1 MRRWTPAAEFVG
13 YVLNTPN
20 RAVILLF
27 DQNFEWTAF
36 AVDNQRQGF
45 NVFNLAGE
53 WKGYLVKIAA
63 GGLNE
68 FNLEGDWVAF
78 IM

>member
-1 MRRWTPAAEFVG
+1 MRRWTPDSELIG
-13 YVLNTPN
+13 YIVNTHTKAVL
-20 RAVILLF
+20 LLF
-27 DQNFEWTAF
+27 DKNLEWTAF
-36 AVDNQRQGF
+36 AVDNKREGY
-45 NVFNLAGE
+45 NLFDLVGD
-53 WKGYLVKIAA
+53 WNGYLLKNAA